1 MTLSSDLRLKRPIDV
16 SHLVIEDDKPVDNF
30 QSAQQQR
37 FFVQALYDSDALP
50 QPFFAEANVGL
61 YHNPNEEAI
70 VPDMLLS
77 LGVQRAD
84 DYSRKENRS
93 YFVWEM
99 GKLPEVCIE
108 IVSNQESD
116 EVNLS
121 RRSLRKNKTTSK
133 KDRYAQIG
141 ILYYIVCDPLEKIQA
156 DMGYAKAKVWK
167 LSPDGNYSEELAQSI
182 HNIGEVIWLEEIGF
196 GLTLWQGEY
205 EEKVARAWVRWCD
218 AEGIVYL
225 TGTERARVADRRA
238 ELESNRA
245 EEEKLRAELADRR
258 AELESNR
265 AEEEKLRAEL
275 ADRRTEEERLRAE
288 EEKLRAEIS
297 DRRAEEERLRA
308 EDASLRAEEEKLRA
322 ESAETKAQ
330 ILADRLRELGINP
343 DDL

>member
-1 MTLSSDLRLKRPIDV
+1 MTLSTDLKLKHPIDI
-16 SHLVIEDDKPVDNF
+16 SHLIIEDDKPVDNF

-37 FFVQALYDSDALP
+37 FFVQALYDSDAVP

-61 YHNPNEEAI
+61 YCDPNEEAI

-77 LGVQRAD
+77 LGVQRAE

-108 IVSNQESD
+108 IVSNQEGD

-121 RRSLRKNKTTSK
+121 RRSLRKNKTVSK

-141 ILYYIVCDPLEKIQA
+141 ILYYIVCDPLGKIQA
-156 DMGYAKAKVWK
+156 DMGCAKAKVWK
-167 LSPDGNYSEELAQSI
+167 LSADGSYSEELAQSI
-182 HNIGEVIWLEEIGF
+182 HNIGDVIWLEEIGF

-205 EEKVARAWVRWCD
+205 EEKVTRAWVRWCD
-218 AEGIVYL
+218 AEGTVYL

-258 AELESNR
+258 AE
-265 AEEEKLRAEL
+265 
-275 ADRRTEEERLRAE
+275 EER
-288 EEKLRAEIS
+288 
-297 DRRAEEERLRA
+297 
-308 EDASLRAEEEKLRA
+308 LRA

-330 ILADRLRELGINP
+330 ILADRLRALGINP
-343 DDL
+343 DEL

>member
-1 MTLSSDLRLKRPIDV
+1 MTLSTDLKLKRPIDV

-37 FFVQALYDSDALP
+37 FFVQALYDSEALS

-61 YHNPNEEAI
+61 YYDPNEEAI

-108 IVSNQESD
+108 IVSNQEGD

-121 RRSLRKNKTTSK
+121 RRSLRKNKTVSK
-133 KDRYAQIG
+133 KERYAQIG

-182 HNIGEVIWLEEIGF
+182 YNIGEVIWLEEIGF

-205 EEKVARAWVRWCD
+205 GEKVARAWVRWCD
-218 AEGIVYL
+218 AEGTVYL

-245 EEEKLRAELADRR
+245 EEERLRAELADQ
-258 AELESNR
+258 R

-275 ADRRTEEERLRAE
+275 
-288 EEKLRAEIS
+288 S
-297 DRRAEEERLRA
+297 NRRAEEERLRA
-308 EDASLRAEEEKLRA
+308 ELSDRRAGEESLRAEESRLRA
-322 ESAETKAQ
+322 ESAETKAR